1 MRLKPREPP
10 WRQRLLLQ
18 ELPALFLLGERSL
31 LGVRASS
38 LAWRPVHHCDLH
50 FVDNFTVGA
59 QFLLGFMHENGQRG
73 VRIRHTG

>member
-18 ELPALFLLGERSL
+18 ELPAPFLLGKQSL
-31 LGVRASS
+31 LGVHASS
-38 LAWRPVHHCDLH
+38 LAWRPGHHCDLH
-50 FVDNFTVGA
+50 FVDSFTVGA
-59 QFLLGFMHENGQRG
+59 QFLLGFMHENGQQG